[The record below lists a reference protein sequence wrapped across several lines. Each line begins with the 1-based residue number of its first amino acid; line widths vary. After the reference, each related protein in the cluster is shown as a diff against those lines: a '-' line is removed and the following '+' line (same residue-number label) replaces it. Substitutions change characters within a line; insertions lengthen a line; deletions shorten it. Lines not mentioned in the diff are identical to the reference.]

1 MNTTQILNFLGGT
14 NQNSNLLAII
24 KTGLSPRAVS
34 ALAERVGVTRSTI
47 LQKLDI
53 SESTLVRRTRAR
65 QKLTPLQSDRL
76 VRVARVYAYATEVL
90 GSEEKARQ
98 WMQHPIR
105 ALNFM
110 PPFDLLDT
118 EEGARQIETVLSHLE
133 HGVFS

>member
-1 MNTTQILNFLGGT
+1 MNATLILDFLGGT
-14 NQNSNLLAII
+14 KPNDNLLAII
-24 KTGLSPRAVS
+24 RTGLSPRAVTV
-34 ALAERVGVTRSTI
+34 LAERAGVTRSTI

-53 SESTLVRRTRAR
+53 SESTIVRRTRAR

-76 VRVARVYAYATEVL
+76 VRVARIYAYATDVL

-98 WMQHPIR
+98 WMQRPIR
-105 ALNFM
+105 ALNFT